1 MFPGGFFSGVELLL
15 LVDSVGGEG
24 MPSLVFLLAFTLI
37 LPLSGGRGLDGHG
50 RIQLGADQTSITAMD
65 VA

>member
-1 MFPGGFFSGVELLL
+1 MERLL
-15 LVDSVGGEG
+15 LVGSVGGEG
-24 MPSLVFLLAFTLI
+24 MPSLAFLLAFPLL
-37 LPLSGGRGLDGHG
+37 LPLSGGGGLDGHG